1 MTSYREMYLHSTQHD
16 HVGYHAHTDQLAF
29 FKSFPPYRQQTIL
42 NLKAVNYGNE
52 SCTKKHNYCK
62 VQLLDIYSLTCL
74 SLPVVS

>member
-52 SCTKKHNYCK
+52 SCTKT
-62 VQLLDIYSLTCL
+62 QLLQSTTIRYLQFNVLVFTSG
-74 SLPVVS
+74 